1 MPVRTCNRRV
11 LRARPQLQDNQ
22 LCDCA
27 EAVEFAWG
35 SDLAR
40 LEPPFDLVLAADVAY
55 SSASLP
61 ALLQSLAAAAE
72 GAAEVWYAFEDRP
85 PVTDEALRLMPQY
98 GLTAAVVSPE
108 RSIPL

>member
-1 MPVRTCNRRV
+1 M
-11 LRARPQLQDNQ
+11 QDNQ

-27 EAVEFAWG
+27 KAVEFDWG
-35 SDLAR
+35 SDLSR

-61 ALLQSLAAAAE
+61 ALLQSLSAVAE

-98 GLTAAVVSPE
+98 GLTAAVVGTA
-108 RSIPL
+108 RSHPS